1 MTVVLNGKAIA
12 VAEGITLVQLLTDE
26 RIDTANTAIA
36 VNNVVISRSCWAEFT
51 LSDNS
56 KILLIKAT
64 QGG

>member
-1 MTVVLNGKAIA
+1 MTVVLNGKTIA

-36 VNNVVISRSCWAEFT
+36 VNNVVISRNRWAEFT

>member
-1 MTVVLNGKAIA
+1 MIVILNGKNIS
-12 VAEGITLVQLLTDE
+12 VPGGITLAQFLADE
-26 RIDTANTAIA
+26 QIDTANTAIA
-36 VNNVVISRSCWAEFT
+36 VDDVVVSRSRWAEFA

>member
-1 MTVVLNGKAIA
+1 MNVVLNGKTIS
-12 VAEGITLVQLLTDE
+12 VPEGITLAQFLADKQIN
-26 RIDTANTAIA
+26 IDNTAIA
-36 VNNVVISRSCWAEFT
+36 VNNVVISRSRWEEFT

>member
-36 VNNVVISRSCWAEFT
+36 VNNVVISRSHWAEFT

>member
-1 MTVVLNGKAIA
+1 MTVVLNGKTIA

-36 VNNVVISRSCWAEFT
+36 VNNVVISRSRWAEFT